1 MSYLGDKKGNAELIL
16 LKFNNT
22 FYDDSYPC
30 NKMVNI
36 HSNLVTK
43 IIHKAKKKNN
53 VTIKSI

>member
-1 MSYLGDKKGNAELIL
+1 MSYLGDKKGNAELII

-53 VTIKSI
+53 VYN